1 MIFQPDYTITPLLL
15 ERIKQIAV
23 LTHELNKHT
32 LSGVALARLER
43 EARAVSAYAS
53 TSIEGNPLPLTEVK
67 RLLKTQPGT
76 VRQSELEVLNYN
88 QALLVLS
95 EGEER
100 PLTQALL
107 LEIHH
112 LVMQNLLPEH
122 QVGRFRQEP
131 VVVHDP
137 RSGEIIYLPP
147 DYEDVELLTEGLLDF
162 VAQNRSVLDP
172 VILAGLL
179 HKQLA
184 IIHPFVD
191 GNGRTARLAA
201 KFLLADLGLNI
212 FNLFSFENYY
222 NQDVT
227 QYFQQVGVVGNYYDM
242 AGSVDFTG
250 WLEYFAGGILDELF
264 RVQKE
269 IEKSQ
274 MSPEVALKPHHRQIL
289 VWLDEYGYIT
299 DRDYAQLTDRAKATR
314 TLDFNFLLKLGLI
327 ERKGAGRGT
336 YYRKLT

>member
-32 LSGVALARLER
+32 LSGIALARLER

-95 EGEER
+95 EWGER

-122 QVGRFRQEP
+122 QVGRFRREP

-147 DYEDVELLTEGLLDF
+147 DYQDVELLTEGLLDF
-162 VAQNRSVLDP
+162 VVQNRPALDP

-201 KFLLADLGLNI
+201 KFLLADLGLNT

-227 QYFQQVGVVGNYYDM
+227 QYFQQVGVVGSYDDM
-242 AGSVDFTG
+242 ADSVDFTR

-289 VWLDEYGYIT
+289 VWLDEHDYIT

-327 ERKGAGRGT
+327 ERKGVGRGT
-336 YYRKLT
+336 YYRRL

>member
-1 MIFQPDYTITPLLL
+1 
-15 ERIKQIAV
+15 
-23 LTHELNKHT
+23 
-32 LSGVALARLER
+32 
-43 EARAVSAYAS
+43 
-53 TSIEGNPLPLTEVK
+53 
-67 RLLKTQPGT
+67 
-76 VRQSELEVLNYN
+76 
-88 QALLVLS
+88 
-95 EGEER
+95 
-100 PLTQALL
+100 
-107 LEIHH
+107 
-112 LVMQNLLPEH
+112 NLLPEH
-122 QVGRFRQEP
+122 QVGRFRREP

-147 DYEDVELLTEGLLDF
+147 DYEDVEMLTEGLLDF
-162 VAQNRSVLDP
+162 VAQNRQALDA

-179 HKQLA
+179 HKQMA

-201 KFLLADLGLNI
+201 KLLLADLGLNT

-227 QYFQQVGVVGNYYDM
+227 RYFQQVGIVGNYYDM
-242 AGSVDFTG
+242 ADSIDFTS

-269 IEKSQ
+269 IEKSR
-274 MSPEVALKPHHRQIL
+274 MSPAVALKPHHRQIL
-289 VWLDEYGYIT
+289 AWLDEHDYIT

-327 ERKGAGRGT
+327 ERKGVGRGT
-336 YYRKLT
+336 YYRRS

>member
-1 MIFQPDYTITPLLL
+1 MIFQPRYTITPLLL

-23 LTHELNKHT
+23 LTHELNRRA
-32 LSGVALARLER
+32 LPGVVLARLEG

-53 TSIEGNPLPLTEVK
+53 TSIEGNPLPLTAVK
-67 RLLKTQPGT
+67 RLLKTRPERA
-76 VRQSELEVLNYN
+76 RQSEREVLNYN
-88 QALLVLS
+88 QALLALR
-95 EGEER
+95 EWEER
-100 PLTQALL
+100 PLTQAHL
-107 LEIHH
+107 LEIHR
-112 LVMQNLLPEH
+112 LVTQNLLPEH
-122 QVGRFRQEP
+122 QVGRFRREP
-131 VVVHDP
+131 AVVHDP
-137 RSGEIIYLPP
+137 RSGEIVYLPP
-147 DYEDVELLTEGLLDF
+147 DYEDVEPLTESLLDF
-162 VAQNRSVLDP
+162 VAQNRQTLDA

-179 HKQLA
+179 HKQMA

-201 KFLLADLGLNI
+201 KFLLADLGLNT

-227 QYFQQVGVVGNYYDM
+227 RYFRQVGVAGNYYDI
-242 AGSVDFTG
+242 VDDIEFTG

-274 MSPEVALKPHHRQIL
+274 MSPAMVLKPHHRQIL
-289 VWLDEYGYIT
+289 AWLDEHGYIT

-327 ERKGAGRGT
+327 ERKGVGRGT
-336 YYRKLT
+336 YYRRS